1 MTTEK
6 ARKTGF
12 TCRNRGYSTFVEY
25 EYRGRKYEVEYS
37 NCFNYYCTPAWVQH
51 RNSQA
56 EIDREIEEESRPK
69 KPYRYEDTAQ
79 YGFDLFWD
87 YVENGGQ

>member
-12 TCRNRGYSTFVEY
+12 TYRNRGYSTIVEY

-37 NCFNYYCTPAWVQH
+37 NCCNYCCTPAWVQH

-56 EIDREIEEESRPK
+56 EIDREIEEESKPK